1 MAKSGSFGKIVTYL
15 VVLAAVGGGAW
26 YYFKKKN
33 DVPPQVTS
41 ITVGRGEVIQAVTAT
56 GALEAVVEVDVS
68 SQVSGLVVDVL
79 VDYNDQVKAGDV
91 LARLDPSTYE
101 QRLKSAE
108 ADLASTEANNTLV
121 RLNTERTRE
130 LRTKNLVSQ
139 QELDQA
145 EATLAQSNATLQ
157 TRRASVEDAKVNLA
171 RCTIYA
177 PIDGIVLNRQTE
189 KGKTVSAST
198 SAPTLFV
205 IVNNLANMQIN
216 ASVAEADV
224 GTVREGQDVNF
235 TVDAFPNR
243 QFRGKI
249 SQIRNNPTTQSSV
262 VVYSTIISVDN
273 RDLALKPGMTANV
286 SIIVAQRN
294 NALTIANSAL
304 RARIPAEF
312 MPAAPTPA
320 GGAAAAPAASG
331 DPREQMQALMKEAGF
346 VQGGGP
352 PSAEVME
359 KVRKLAQERGIQLPT
374 MGGGGGGGRGGRGGA
389 GGTSA
394 VTNRTVYRL
403 VSPLPN
409 LKVEAVNARLGITN
423 GIVTEV
429 IDGLKE
435 GDVIVTNIITANPTA
450 SSAPATAN
458 PFAGGGRG
466 GFGR

>member
-1 MAKSGSFGKIVTYL
+1 MAKSGSFSKVVTYI
-15 VVLAAVGGGAW
+15 VILAAVGGGAW
-26 YYFKKKN
+26 YYFKKKA

-41 ITVGRGEVIQAVTAT
+41 ITVTRGEVIQAVTAT

-101 QRLKSAE
+101 QRLKQAE
-108 ADLASTEANNTLV
+108 ADLASTEASNTLIK
-121 RLNTERTRE
+121 LNTERTRE

-157 TRRASVEDAKVNLA
+157 TRRAALEDAKVNLA
-171 RCTIYA
+171 RSTIYA

-205 IVNNLANMQIN
+205 IVNNLADMQIN
-216 ASVAEADV
+216 ASVAEADI

-243 QFRGKI
+243 QFRGRI
-249 SQIRNNPTTQSSV
+249 AQIRNNPTTQSSV
-262 VVYSTIISVDN
+262 VVYSTIITVDN

-286 SIIVAQRN
+286 SIIVAQRTGT
-294 NALTIANSAL
+294 LTIANSAL
-304 RARIPAEF
+304 RARIPADY
-312 MPAAPTPA
+312 MPAAPAPA
-320 GGAAAAPAASG
+320 AGAAPATAASG
-331 DPREQMQALMKEAGF
+331 DPREQLQQLMKDAGF
-346 VQGGGP
+346 TPGSGP
-352 PSAEVME
+352 PSAEVQE
-359 KVRKLAQERGIQLPT
+359 KMRKLAQERGIQMPT
-374 MGGGGGGGRGGRGGA
+374 MGGGGRGGRGGA
-389 GGTSA
+389 AGATPA

-429 IDGLKE
+429 IAGLAE
-435 GDVIVTNIITANPTA
+435 GDVIVTNIIVAGAATTTA
-450 SSAPATAN
+450 APTAN
-458 PFAGGGRG
+458 PFAGGRPMGR
-466 GFGR
+466 

>member
-15 VVLAAVGGGAW
+15 VIAAAVGGGAW
-26 YYFKKKN
+26 YYFKKKA
-33 DVPPQVTS
+33 DVPPQMTS
-41 ITVGRGEVIQAVTAT
+41 ITVTRGEIIQAVTAT

-79 VDYNDQVKAGDV
+79 VDYNDKVKAGDV

-101 QRLKSAE
+101 QRLKQVE
-108 ADLASTEANNTLV
+108 ADLASTEANNTLIK
-121 RLNTERTRE
+121 LNTERTRE

-171 RCTIYA
+171 RSTIYA

-205 IVNNLANMQIN
+205 IVNNLADMQIN
-216 ASVAEADV
+216 ASVAEADI

-262 VVYSTIISVDN
+262 VVYSTIITVDN

-294 NALTIANSAL
+294 GALTIANSAL
-304 RARIPAEF
+304 RARIPADY
-312 MPAAPTPA
+312 MPAAPAPA
-320 GGAAAAPAASG
+320 GGAAPAAAASG
-331 DPREQMQALMKEAGF
+331 DPREQMQQLMKDAGF
-346 VQGGGP
+346 TPGSGP
-352 PSAEVME
+352 PSAEVQE
-359 KVRKLAQERGIQLPT
+359 KMRKLAQERGIQMPT
-374 MGGGGGGGRGGRGGA
+374 GGSGRGGRGGA
-389 GGTSA
+389 GGAAPA

-429 IDGLKE
+429 LDGLAE
-435 GDVIVTNIITANPTA
+435 GDVIVTNIIVAGAATTTA
-450 SSAPATAN
+450 APTAN
-458 PFAGGGRG
+458 PFAGGRPMGR
-466 GFGR
+466 

>member
-15 VVLAAVGGGAW
+15 VLLGAVGGGGW
-26 YYFKKKN
+26 YYFKAKN
-33 DVPPQVTS
+33 NVPPQITSVNVT
-41 ITVGRGEVIQAVTAT
+41 RGEVIQAVTAT

-101 QRLKSAE
+101 QRLKQAE
-108 ADLASTEANNTLV
+108 ADLASTEASNKLTK
-121 RLNTERTRE
+121 LNTERTRD

-157 TRRASVEDAKVNLA
+157 TRRAAVEDAKVNLA

-177 PIDGIVLNRQTE
+177 PIDGVVLNRQTE

-205 IVNNLANMQIN
+205 IVNNLADMQIN

-304 RARIPAEF
+304 RARIPAEY
-312 MPAAPTPA
+312 MPAAPAPA
-320 GGAAAAPAASG
+320 AGAPAAPAAGST
-331 DPREQMQALMKEAGF
+331 DPRAQMQQLMKDAGF
-346 VQGGGP
+346 VQGSGP
-352 PSAEVME
+352 PSAEVQE
-359 KVRKLAQERGIQLPT
+359 KMRKLAQERGIQMPT
-374 MGGGGGGGRGGRGGA
+374 MGGGGGRGGRGNGGN
-389 GGTSA
+389 GGTAA

-429 IDGLKE
+429 LDGLNE
-435 GDVIVTNIITANPTA
+435 GDVIVTNIITANPTTT
-450 SSAPATAN
+450 SAPTTN
-458 PFAGGGRG
+458 PFAGGRPMGR
-466 GFGR
+466 

>member
-1 MAKSGSFGKIVTYL
+1 MAKSGSFGKVVTYL
-15 VVLAAVGGGAW
+15 VILAAAGGGAW
-26 YYFKKKN
+26 YYFKKKG

-41 ITVGRGEVIQAVTAT
+41 ITVTRGEVIQAVTAT

-101 QRLKSAE
+101 QRLKQAE
-108 ADLASTEANNTLV
+108 ADLASTEANNTLIK
-121 RLNTERTRE
+121 LNTERTRE

-262 VVYSTIISVDN
+262 VVYSTIITVDN

-294 NALTIANSAL
+294 GALTIANSAL
-304 RARIPAEF
+304 RARIPADY
-312 MPAAPTPA
+312 MPAAPAVA
-320 GGAAAAPAASG
+320 GAAPAAAAGG
-331 DPREQMQALMKEAGF
+331 DPREQMQQLMKDAGF
-346 VQGGGP
+346 TPGSGP
-352 PSAEVME
+352 PSAEVQE
-359 KVRKLAQERGIQLPT
+359 KMRKLAQERGIQMPT
-374 MGGGGGGGRGGRGGA
+374 MGGGGRGGRGGA
-389 GGTSA
+389 GGAAAA

-429 IDGLKE
+429 LDGLNE
-435 GDVIVTNIITANPTA
+435 GDVIVTNIIVAGAATTTA
-450 SSAPATAN
+450 APASN
-458 PFAGGGRG
+458 PFAGGRPMGR
-466 GFGR
+466 

>member
-1 MAKSGSFGKIVTYL
+1 MAKSGSFGKVVTYL
-15 VVLAAVGGGAW
+15 VIVAAVGGGAW
-26 YYFKKKN
+26 YYFQKKA

-41 ITVGRGEVIQAVTAT
+41 ISVTRGEITQVVTAT

-101 QRLKSAE
+101 QRLKQAE
-108 ADLASTEANNTLV
+108 ADLASTEASNTLV
-121 RLNTERTRE
+121 KLNTERTRE

-171 RCTIYA
+171 RSTIYA

-262 VVYSTIISVDN
+262 VVYSTIITVDN

-294 NALTIANSAL
+294 GALTIANSAL
-304 RARIPAEF
+304 RARIPAEY

-320 GGAAAAPAASG
+320 GGAAPAAAASG
-331 DPREQMQALMKEAGF
+331 DPREQMQKLMKDAGF
-346 VQGGGP
+346 TPGSGP
-352 PSAEVME
+352 PSADVQE
-359 KVRKLAQERGIQLPT
+359 KMRKLAQERGIQMPT
-374 MGGGGGGGRGGRGGA
+374 MGGGGGRGGRGGA
-389 GGTSA
+389 GGGAPA

-409 LKVEAVNARLGITN
+409 LKLEAVNARLGITN

-429 IDGLKE
+429 LDGLAE
-435 GDVIVTNIITANPTA
+435 GDVIVTNIIVAGAATTT
-450 SSAPATAN
+450 SAPTAN
-458 PFAGGGRG
+458 PFAGGRPMGR
-466 GFGR
+466 

>member
-1 MAKSGSFGKIVTYL
+1 MAKSRSFGKFVTYL
-15 VVLAAVGGGAW
+15 VILAAVGGGGW

-33 DVPPQVTS
+33 NIPPELTS
-41 ITVGRGEVIQAVTAT
+41 VTVGRGEVTQVVTAT
-56 GALEAVVEVDVS
+56 GSLEAVVEVDVS

-101 QRLKSAE
+101 QRLKQAE
-108 ADLASTEANNTLV
+108 ADLASTEANNTLIK
-121 RLNTERTRE
+121 LNTERTRE
-130 LRTKNLVSQ
+130 LRAKNLVSQ

-157 TRRASVEDAKVNLA
+157 TRRAAVEDAKVNLA

-177 PIDGIVLNRQTE
+177 PIDGLVLNRQTE

-216 ASVAEADV
+216 ASVSEADV

-294 NALTIANSAL
+294 NALTLANSAL
-304 RARIPAEF
+304 RARIPAEY
-312 MPAAPTPA
+312 MPAAPAPA
-320 GGAAAAPAASG
+320 SGAAAAPATST
-331 DPREQMQALMKEAGF
+331 DPREQMQQLMKDAGY
-346 VQGGGP
+346 VQGSP
-352 PSAEVME
+352 PSAEVMD
-359 KVRKLAQERGIQLPT
+359 KMRKLAQERGIQLPA
-374 MGGGGGGGRGGRGGA
+374 MGSGAGRGGRGGA
-389 GGTSA
+389 GGGVPT

-429 IDGLKE
+429 IDGLNE
-435 GDVIVTNIITANPTA
+435 GDVIVTNIITANPT
-450 SSAPATAN
+450 SSSTSTTAN
-458 PFAGGGRG
+458 PFAGGRPMGR
-466 GFGR
+466 

>member
-1 MAKSGSFGKIVTYL
+1 MAKSGSFSKVVTYI
-15 VVLAAVGGGAW
+15 VILAAVGGGAW
-26 YYFKKKN
+26 YYFKKKA

-41 ITVGRGEVIQAVTAT
+41 ITVTRGEVIQAVTAT

-101 QRLKSAE
+101 QRLKQAE
-108 ADLASTEANNTLV
+108 ADLASTEASNTLIK
-121 RLNTERTRE
+121 LNTERTRE

-157 TRRASVEDAKVNLA
+157 TRRAALEDAKVNLA
-171 RCTIYA
+171 RSTIYA

-205 IVNNLANMQIN
+205 IVNNLADMQIN
-216 ASVAEADV
+216 ASVAEADI

-243 QFRGKI
+243 QFRGRI
-249 SQIRNNPTTQSSV
+249 AQIRNNPTTQSSV
-262 VVYSTIISVDN
+262 VVYSTIITVDN

-286 SIIVAQRN
+286 SIIVAQRTGT
-294 NALTIANSAL
+294 LTIANSAL
-304 RARIPAEF
+304 RARIPADY
-312 MPAAPTPA
+312 MPAAPAPA
-320 GGAAAAPAASG
+320 AGAAPATAASG
-331 DPREQMQALMKEAGF
+331 DPREQLQQLMKDAGF
-346 VQGGGP
+346 TPGSGP
-352 PSAEVME
+352 PSAEVQE
-359 KVRKLAQERGIQLPT
+359 KMRKLAQERGIQMPT
-374 MGGGGGGGRGGRGGA
+374 MGGGGRGGRGGA
-389 GGTSA
+389 AGATPA

-429 IDGLKE
+429 IAGLAE
-435 GDVIVTNIITANPTA
+435 GDVIVTNIFVPGAATTT
-450 SSAPATAN
+450 SAPMTN
-458 PFAGGGRG
+458 PFTGGRPM
-466 GFGR
+466 GR